1 MEDEQEVMLNVK
13 WQKRIFSIELGR
25 TETVGDL
32 RARLFSLTDVLVEHQ
47 KLIGLPSVPMR
58 VGTNSETR
66 QLGSLK
72 LKPEHSVLLVG
83 TPSEEI
89 AALEAH
95 ANAALD
101 RFDVFD
107 DLEDDLSSNLG
118 DRVVDMASAR
128 RRLERRI
135 ATTNIHE
142 INPPREGKRL
152 LMLDIDFTV
161 FDCKSS
167 APTVAELGR
176 PGLHQFLASAY
187 EHYDIIIWSQTSWR
201 WLEAKITELG
211 MLMNPDYK
219 LMATLDRTSMFAV
232 TSIRNA
238 KRRTHE
244 VKALEIIWRK
254 YPDRYSAKNSIAVDD
269 LRRNFMMN
277 PQSGLR
283 ITPFKNAPLTRATDR
298 ELFNLEKYLRLIAE
312 KEPDFT
318 TLDHSKWKDYCKKHL
333 DSSANGNGHP
343 E

>member
-1 MEDEQEVMLNVK
+1 MEEEQEVVLNVK
-13 WQKRIFSIELGR
+13 WQKRNFSIELGR
-25 TETVGDL
+25 AETVSDL

-47 KLIGLPSVPMR
+47 KLIGLPSVSMR
-58 VGTNSETR
+58 VGSKDETR

-107 DLEDDLSSNLG
+107 DLEDDLASNLG

-135 ATTNIHE
+135 ATTNIQE

-161 FDCKSS
+161 FDCKST

-176 PGLHQFLASAY
+176 PGLHEFLASVY
-187 EHYDIIIWSQTSWR
+187 VNYDIIIWSQTSWR

-211 MLMNPDYK
+211 MLMNPEYK

-244 VKALEIIWRK
+244 VKALEVIWRK
-254 YPDRYSAKNSIAVDD
+254 YPERYSAKNSIAVDD

-283 ITPFKNAPLTRATDR
+283 ISPFKNAPVTRATDR
-298 ELFNLEKYLRLIAE
+298 ELYSLEKYLRLIAE
-312 KEPDFT
+312 KETDFT
-318 TLDHSKWKDYCKKHL
+318 TLDHSKWKDYCKKNV
-333 DSSANGNGHP
+333 DSSSASNGHQ
-343 E
+343 